1 MWIRALMVATALGV
15 SATQAS
21 ESSSPEWVRLQFEA
35 VQATTDPIAK
45 RLLLEHLLDALVE
58 TDPLWLRVKGQLMVL
73 DYFEGRR

>member
-1 MWIRALMVATALGV
+1 MWIRALIVAWALV
-15 SATQAS
+15 SQATQAS
-21 ESSSPEWVRLQFEA
+21 EPSSPEWVRLQFEA
-35 VQATTDPIAK
+35 VQAATDPIAK

>member
-1 MWIRALMVATALGV
+1 MWIRALIVALALL
-15 SATQAS
+15 SQATQAS
-21 ESSSPEWVRLQFEA
+21 EQTSPEWVRLQFEA
-35 VQATTDPIAK
+35 VQAATDPIAK